1 MKARKCRLAIEAME
15 GRDVPST
22 VAYGDINNDGLVD
35 MAAITN
41 PTTVTVSLANP
52 GGGYTVS
59 AVLTVPANRP
69 MQSIYLTNTYVNG
82 NLDIDGNLDVVA
94 GGNLYTHTWL
104 GEGDGTFG
112 TRHTQRFNIHQFDG
126 F

>member
-1 MKARKCRLAIEAME
+1 MKARSTRLTVETLEDRM
-15 GRDVPST
+15 VLST
-22 VAYGDINNDGLVD
+22 VAYGDINHDGLVD

-52 GGGYTVS
+52 DGSYTVS
-59 AVLTVPANRP
+59 AVLTVPSNRP
-69 MQSIYLTNTYVNG
+69 IQGIYLTNTYVDG
-82 NLDIDGNLDVVA
+82 NQDIDGNLDVVA
-94 GGNLYTHTWL
+94 GANLYTHTWL

-112 TRHTQRFNIHQFDG
+112 TRHTDRFNIHKFRG